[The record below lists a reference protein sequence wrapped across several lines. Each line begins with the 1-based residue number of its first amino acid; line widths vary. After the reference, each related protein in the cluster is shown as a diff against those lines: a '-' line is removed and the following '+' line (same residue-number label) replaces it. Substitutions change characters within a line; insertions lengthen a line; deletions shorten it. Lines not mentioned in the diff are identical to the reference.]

1 MDFCLQRLQD
11 DIAAMTQGMSA
22 EMLAQR
28 PSSGKW
34 SAAEIL
40 EHLYLTYTGTI
51 RGLEKCLA
59 AGKPLART
67 PTLPGSCAHAL
78 RRRPGAV
85 AGRAQGSSEL
95 HAEGNAPGASASRD
109 HSKDRGHGRCDFAG
123 GRKIRQA
130 GTAARSPGTRTAQ
143 RPAVAKVSPGARAS
157 PYPTVAADSERS
169 YARSPSC
176 RSLPRAISTAGIG
189 ARRSHDP

>member
-1 MDFCLQRLQD
+1 MDFCLQRLQN

-51 RGLEKCLA
+51 RGFEKCLA

-67 PTLPGSCAHAL
+67 PTLQDRARTLYVVGLGQLPEGRKAPANSTPKGMPPEQVL
-78 RRRPGAV
+78 REITAKI
-85 AGRAQGSSEL
+85 AAMDAAISQ
-95 HAEGNAPGASASRD
+95 AEEKFGKQARLLD
-109 HSKDRGHGRCDFAG
+109 HPVLGPLSGPQWRKFHLVHGRLH
-123 GRKIRQA
+123 IRQL
-130 GTAARSPGTRTAQ
+130 Q
-143 RPAVAKVSPGARAS
+143 R
-157 PYPTVAADSERS
+157 
-169 YARSPSC
+169 
-176 RSLPRAISTAGIG
+176 I
-189 ARRSHDP
+189 RRHL